1 MQNGPYDQLS
11 GNEALTLL
19 EIIHSSLSCDS
30 GNEFKALFPKLQELF
45 PFDFSTAVLGH
56 LDNSNG
62 IVPVHHI
69 NISFSEEWFF
79 EYLSRG
85 YLQKDTIVRDNFTS
99 YKLQCWAKV
108 KGKVRLPDEITS
120 LCKDFNMGEGYTCGT
135 SPLSPAGNGSMFC
148 FSGPSMEGNRRTEA
162 ILELVIPHLHMALT
176 KTQKNTGPG
185 KRHILLS
192 SREKEVLNWLK
203 NGKSSWDMSV
213 ILRISESTV
222 NFHVYN
228 IMQKL
233 GAINRP
239 QAVAVATHLGLIELG

>member
-1 MQNGPYDQLS
+1 MQNEPYELLS
-11 GNEALTLL
+11 GNDALTLL
-19 EIIHSSLSCDS
+19 EIIHSTLSCDS
-30 GNEFKALFPKLQELF
+30 GNEFKALFPKLQGLF
-45 PFDFSTAVLGH
+45 PFDFATGVLGH
-56 LDNSNG
+56 LDNRNG
-62 IVPVHHI
+62 IVPAHHI
-69 NISFSEEWFF
+69 NISFSDEWFH
-79 EYLSRG
+79 EYISRG
-85 YLQKDTIVRDNFTS
+85 YLQKDTIVRENFTS
-99 YKLQCWAKV
+99 YKLQYWPKV
-108 KGKVRLPDEITS
+108 KKKVKLPDEIIS
-120 LCKDFNMGEGYTCGT
+120 LCKDFDMGEGYTCGT
-135 SPLSPAGNGSMFC
+135 SPLSSAKNGSMFC

-162 ILELVIPHLHMALT
+162 ILELVIPHLHMALS
-176 KTQKNTGPG
+176 KTRTDKGHG
-185 KRHILLS
+185 KRNILLS

>member
-1 MQNGPYDQLS
+1 MQHEPYDLLS

-19 EIIHSSLSCDS
+19 EIIHSSLSCNT

-45 PFDFSTAVLGH
+45 PFDFATGVLGH
-56 LDNSNG
+56 LDSSNV
-62 IVPVHHI
+62 IVPAHHI

-85 YLQKDTIVRDNFTS
+85 YLQKDTIVRENFTS
-99 YKLQCWAKV
+99 YKLQYWAKV
-108 KGKVRLPDEITS
+108 KGKVRLPDEIIS

-135 SPLSPAGNGSMFC
+135 SPLSPAKNGSMFC

-162 ILELVIPHLHMALT
+162 ILELVIPHLHMALN
-176 KTQKNTGPG
+176 KTCKNNEPE
-185 KRHILLS
+185 KRNILLS
-192 SREKEVLNWLK
+192 SREKEVLDWLK
-203 NGKSSWDMSV
+203 NGKSSWEMSV
-213 ILRISESTV
+213 ILNISQSTV

-239 QAVAVATHLGLIELG
+239 QAVAVATHLGLINLG